1 MRIIAGSLLLAVA
14 ILAVGSTAKAQ
25 QAAAETPT
33 TILAAQVRI
42 QGYTCDK
49 ALGATRD
56 KKRSR
61 PDLAAWILRCSN
73 ATYRVI
79 RAPDMAAAIKP
90 LQSATV
96 QPLQ

>member
-1 MRIIAGSLLLAVA
+1 MRKPAGSLLLAIATVFVGG
-14 ILAVGSTAKAQ
+14 LAGTS
-25 QAAAETPT
+25 QASAETPQT
-33 TILAAQVRI
+33 VLAAQVRI

-79 RAPDMAAAIKP
+79 RAPDMAATIQP

>member
-1 MRIIAGSLLLAVA
+1 MRTIAGSLLLVIAT
-14 ILAVGSTAKAQ
+14 AVGTSSVEAQ
-25 QAAAETPT
+25 QAPAEAPATM
-33 TILAAQVRI
+33 LAAQVRI
-42 QGYTCDK
+42 QGFTCDK

-73 ATYRVI
+73 ATYRVT

-96 QPLQ
+96 QPIQ